1 VESPTDLKPHYY
13 FGVTAKDLQQADE
26 TPSFDNDVTFGRI
39 TTPPPDVVPP
49 SELNAAT
56 HAGTSHQ
63 TDGVSNTA
71 SSAL

>member
-1 VESPTDLKPHYY
+1 MESPTDLKPHYY
-13 FGVTAKDLQQADE
+13 FGVTAKDLQLADE
-26 TPSFDNDVTFGRI
+26 TASYDNDARI
-39 TTPPPDVVPP
+39 TIPPPDVVPP